1 VTSQDEILYN
11 EADDFLILEWFVLV
25 TRVNLD
31 GTLQTVQ
38 AVQEGRI
45 SDTFLQESCTALS
58 EPFEEILDLES
69 RRYLCETV
77 LSHWLLQNIL

>member
-11 EADDFLILEWFVLV
+11 EADDFLILEWFVSV
-25 TRVNLD
+25 IRVNLD

-45 SDTFLQESCTALS
+45 SDTFLQESGMALS